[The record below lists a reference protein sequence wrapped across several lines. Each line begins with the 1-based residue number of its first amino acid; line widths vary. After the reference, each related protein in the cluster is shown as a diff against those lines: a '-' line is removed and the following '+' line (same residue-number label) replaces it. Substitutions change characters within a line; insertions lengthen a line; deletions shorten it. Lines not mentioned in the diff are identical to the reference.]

1 MYTYRQIFSQAIK
14 IAWQNP
20 GLWVLGLLVAML
32 GSSGELELLLSSY
45 GFGGQGLILAFWQ
58 GLAAGGLFTLGG
70 LANSFAVFFSNPFFL
85 FIFILLVLLVLA
97 VSILMIWLINVCLT
111 ALIDQIINISR
122 GQTLSLASGFGLG
135 LVKFWPILVLNV
147 LLRLISWALFGL
159 GGLFILFD
167 FPGSALIALLGF
179 DLILILILI
188 ISFIGKYAICGV
200 VLKDWKFKEA
210 ISAGWQLF
218 KRNWLLSLEIAFIL
232 FLIYFV
238 INSLLAFYLPLILF
252 YFLKIYA
259 GFWFGLALIF
269 LLLFLTFIFIQI
281 ILTIFHWAAWSI
293 IFVLLTNKK
302 ATLVSR
308 LKTGFRRLAS

>member
-135 LVKFWPILVLNV
+135 LVKFWPILGLNV

-179 DLILILILI
+179 DLILI
-188 ISFIGKYAICGV
+188 
-200 VLKDWKFKEA
+200 
-210 ISAGWQLF
+210 
-218 KRNWLLSLEIAFIL
+218 FIL
-232 FLIYFV
+232 FMIYFV

-293 IFVLLTNKK
+293 IFVLLTSKK